1 MVRERIFLAKDVGD
15 VRGDCFGVVVVVCV
29 VVGIAPASG
38 EASTFLEAGGVCPGG
53 VLRSRG
59 RLEREPGGVVCPQG
73 NLPTME
79 GTILFLGATE
89 EAAASGGVLPLG
101 LTLDQVELLSGLPPP
116 LLRRIGEVGGHEEA
130 RTLATDAR
138 VLLVLVLL
146 EDVADLAVVVELLAP
161 LLSAPPELLCEGCVV
176 FPRGGASRHGK
187 SEGEGDSVVGELPGG
202 LVRQVVVVVVFA
214 GSLVSPLVDCANIYG
229 VGKLEAVLCIS
240 DARVVLEGPP

>member
-1 MVRERIFLAKDVGD
+1 MSFLVKDLGD
-15 VRGDCFGVVVVVCV
+15 VRGESVGVVVVVIV
-29 VVGIAPASG
+29 VVGVAPASG

-89 EAAASGGVLPLG
+89 EAAASAGVLPRG

-130 RTLATDAR
+130 RTRAIDAR
-138 VLLVLVLL
+138 VVLVLVLL
-146 EDVADLAVVVELLAP
+146 DDVVYLAVVV
-161 LLSAPPELLCEGCVV
+161 
-176 FPRGGASRHGK
+176 
-187 SEGEGDSVVGELPGG
+187 
-202 LVRQVVVVVVFA
+202 
-214 GSLVSPLVDCANIYG
+214 
-229 VGKLEAVLCIS
+229 
-240 DARVVLEGPP
+240 